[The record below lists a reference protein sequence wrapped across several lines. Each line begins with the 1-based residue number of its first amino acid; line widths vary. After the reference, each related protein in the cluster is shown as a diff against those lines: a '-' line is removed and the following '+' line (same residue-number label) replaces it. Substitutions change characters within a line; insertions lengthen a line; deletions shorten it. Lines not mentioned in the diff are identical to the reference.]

1 MKPFQR
7 WLMAFLGISCLVLSF
22 YSYTVNQNLQ
32 SIKQL
37 QQAQTSITGKAL
49 WLSWDS
55 CANSL
60 KQVLRAGDTQNQ
72 AEVLNHFSNAQIYCQ
87 STTMLNHSYTI
98 ALESATKSWWNR
110 TQQNPAKALGFM
122 ILFTDYSIQISK
134 IQYAVQT
141 EGLVSATSR
150 AQIEQLHTEIET
162 FTQQVSDTMLQNGNI
177 AEIQQAIA
185 TWCGTVTD
193 VAAKTTTNLIKDEY
207 LGVCK

>member
-7 WLMAFLGISCLVLSF
+7 WLMAFLGISCLVLSV
-22 YSYTVNQNLQ
+22 YSYTVNRNLQ

-37 QQAQTSITGKAL
+37 QQSQTSLIGKML

-55 CANSL
+55 CADSL
-60 KQVLRAGDTQNQ
+60 EQVLRAGDTQNQ
-72 AEVLNHFSNAQIYCQ
+72 AEVLNHFSNAQTYCQ

-122 ILFTDYSIQISK
+122 ILFTDYSIQIST

-141 EGLVSATSR
+141 EGSVSATSR

-193 VAAKTTTNLIKDEY
+193 VAAKPTTNLIKDEY